1 MSEASLLA
9 SRLAERVMVMHQ
21 GAKLVDEPT
30 KEALS
35 DPRVIEVYLGR
46 PPEGNVV

>member
-1 MSEASLLA
+1 
-9 SRLAERVMVMHQ
+9 MVMHQ

-46 PPEGNVV
+46 PPEGSVADR